1 MTIYIIISLIIF
13 IRWVPNSK
21 HDPEL
26 SDAMY
31 RRIRDNRKE
40 SEKSLN
46 EIFPFDQV
54 PLTML
59 NKELVENVYRN
70 LETSTLPQILIGC
83 VSSAY
88 HIHIP
93 FTWQYFI
100 NGVQFFHSSTE
111 FSMQS
116 IIYQIYILLEKSKI
130 IKQNLSRIN
139 NDIKFIYQ

>member
-1 MTIYIIISLIIF
+1 
-13 IRWVPNSK
+13 
-21 HDPEL
+21 
-26 SDAMY
+26 MY

-88 HIHIP
+88 HIHTP